1 MPNFDSFE
9 RIFKSVVGGEYSEG
23 AGAKKIFALEEVNKV
38 MVVKGRTR
46 SELEE
51 FLNRASTA
59 LRSFFPKGAA
69 FTSSDDNK
77 EGKDLFETLTK
88 THVELKSGT
97 SMTDANSG
105 LGIVSWA
112 TGDLENQISTIMTE
126 GMRERRQLALSGATS
141 KKLEASK
148 SATMDKLSD
157 YLSQIVEVGPA
168 TAELTHYLKLVAS
181 GVTNKKGIVETFG
194 KNEKTNFPLLLEAS
208 WDLGLKLYTKAF
220 LPDEEIV
227 VTKIERTKDRA
238 HLLAQGVDSNRRAK
252 IYPNFKNSWTSSD
265 GIKVP
270 ANYWVNTPC
279 FHVWI
284 N

>member
-1 MPNFDSFE
+1 MPDFDSFE
-9 RIFKSVVGGEYSEG
+9 RIFKSVVGGEYSETV
-23 AGAKKIFALEEVNKV
+23 GAKKIFALEEVNKV
-38 MVVKGRTR
+38 MVVKGR
-46 SELEE
+46 SKAEIEE

-59 LRSFFPKGAA
+59 LRSFFPQGAT

-77 EGKDLFETLTK
+77 EGKDLFETITK

-97 SMTDANSG
+97 AMTDANSG

-112 TGDLENQISTIMTE
+112 TGDLKNQISKIMTE
-126 GMRERRQLALSGATS
+126 GMVERRQLAISGATS
-141 KKLEASK
+141 KKLDASK

-157 YLSQIVEVGPA
+157 YLSQIVQVGPA
-168 TAELTHYLKLVAS
+168 TAELTHYLKLVAA
-181 GVTNKKGIVETFG
+181 GVTNKKGIVDTFE
-194 KNEKTNFPLLLEAS
+194 KNERTTLPLLLEAS

-220 LPDEEIV
+220 LPDEEII

-238 HLLAQGVDSNRRAK
+238 QLLAQGVDSQRRAK

-265 GIKVP
+265 GTKVP
-270 ANYWVNTPC
+270 ANYWVKTPC